1 MGQKKFESYIYNR
14 VDGSDEET
22 IDILKHIAEQ
32 YDGRVKVSFQKNVG
46 WKQSFLNLV
55 YAADNVYDYY
65 GFSDQDDIWQEDNL
79 ISCFDVAEH
88 DGIQGP

>member
-1 MGQKKFESYIYNR
+1 MSTYNGREKICNQVKSIMGQKKVESYIYIR
-14 VDGSDEET
+14 DDGSDEAT

-55 YAADNVYDYY
+55 YAADNVYY
-65 GFSDQDDIWQEDNL
+65 
-79 ISCFDVAEH
+79 
-88 DGIQGP
+88 

>member
-1 MGQKKFESYIYNR
+1 MHKVLILMSTYNGREKICNQVKSIMGQKKVESYIYIR
-14 VDGSDEET
+14 DDGSDEET

-55 YAADNVYDYY
+55 YAADAANIASNA
-65 GFSDQDDIWQEDNL
+65 F
-79 ISCFDVAEH
+79 
-88 DGIQGP
+88 